1 MTDKS
6 KITVVSLGPGPR
18 AYLTL
23 GVLDALK
30 KAEQVILRTSLRCDA
45 ADYLREIGIHF
56 ETLDFL
62 HEECEDFDELIE
74 RAVQSLLEK
83 AEEKPLCYAVF
94 DAAADETVAALRA
107 KAPDTVVVPGVPLS
121 APFLAAAPA
130 QSKKLPVSFLKN
142 GKYCNMNRAP

>member
-45 ADYLREIGIHF
+45 ADYLREIGIQF

-62 HEECEDFDELIE
+62 HEECEDFDELTE
-74 RAVQSLLEK
+74 RAVQYLL
-83 AEEKPLCYAVF
+83 
-94 DAAADETVAALRA
+94 
-107 KAPDTVVVPGVPLS
+107 
-121 APFLAAAPA
+121 
-130 QSKKLPVSFLKN
+130 
-142 GKYCNMNRAP
+142 

>member
-1 MTDKS
+1 MTHKS
-6 KITVVSLGPGPR
+6 QITVVSLGPGPR

-74 RAVQSLLEK
+74 RAMQSLLEK
-83 AEEKPLCYAVF
+83 AEE
-94 DAAADETVAALRA
+94 
-107 KAPDTVVVPGVPLS
+107 
-121 APFLAAAPA
+121 
-130 QSKKLPVSFLKN
+130 
-142 GKYCNMNRAP
+142 

>member
-45 ADYLREIGIHF
+45 ADIKNP
-56 ETLDFL
+56 LDTTNRS
-62 HEECEDFDELIE
+62 EDI
-74 RAVQSLLEK
+74 R
-83 AEEKPLCYAVF
+83 
-94 DAAADETVAALRA
+94 R
-107 KAPDTVVVPGVPLS
+107 
-121 APFLAAAPA
+121 
-130 QSKKLPVSFLKN
+130 
-142 GKYCNMNRAP
+142 